1 MNRQQKS
8 TLADYIGWLF
18 RKLQELN
25 KAQEAA
31 VTYRLINV
39 EEIGSKQKLTIQV
52 VGTAQTF
59 SIAPKKI
66 LSNDAMV
73 EHFSSKDIRT
83 ITYYAT
89 KALTQ
94 PKNKIVIKRFC
105 ERLNQIVFGVKHID
119 EEQINEK
126 TATEISLDK
135 ELLNNLTAEE
145 AHMVG
150 YSSAYHLP
158 DEKEILKKL
167 RERKNHTPE
176 K

>member
-1 MNRQQKS
+1 MHRKAHMNRQQKS

-94 PKNKIVIKRFC
+94 PKNKIVIKK
-105 ERLNQIVFGVKHID
+105 IIHILLL
-119 EEQINEK
+119 
-126 TATEISLDK
+126 EISIYFPF
-135 ELLNNLTAEE
+135 LNHHHT
-145 AHMVG
+145 HFYMV
-150 YSSAYHLP
+150 
-158 DEKEILKKL
+158 ILHIL
-167 RERKNHTPE
+167 
-176 K
+176 